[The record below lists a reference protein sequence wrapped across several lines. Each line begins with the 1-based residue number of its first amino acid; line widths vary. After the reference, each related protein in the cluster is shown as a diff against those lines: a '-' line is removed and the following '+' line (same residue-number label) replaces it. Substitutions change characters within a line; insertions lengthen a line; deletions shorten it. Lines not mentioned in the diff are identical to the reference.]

1 MKNESQ
7 RYIEAFKDELPKY
20 LKGIPHADSGR
31 KGIVFESH
39 QCDQMQGVY
48 RRTVQAVNENRQKL
62 AMSIV
67 ATCGS
72 GKTLTEMAVV
82 LASQDAQRRMG
93 NDSKRKDMIIT
104 SGRAEAIGIR
114 DQYASLGYQTGR
126 LGGGEKE
133 TEPSILVA
141 NIQAL
146 QAFIAQEIFEDLV
159 SKGSINV
166 GVLDEADLHLTAKR
180 KEVQQHL
187 GSRVLFGGTATDE
200 WPDGR
205 NIREL
210 FGEPVHRLDL
220 MNGIRQRIN
229 AKPLFRAY
237 ESEIDGS
244 KLRIKKNDYDPVVL
258 SGAMK
263 AAEIHKSILEV
274 YRDIVPEGE
283 ERNMPTL
290 IYVPSVPL
298 VRKVTETM
306 QAALGNDLMVMGW
319 VGGEMDAN
327 ALQASMDLFKEGEVN
342 VVVMC
347 EMGGRGMNLENAQ
360 FLIDAYPT
368 LSLNKLEQRDGRVL
382 RKIRQGSALWNK
394 GWRKQNA
401 VIAQILPRSNRF
413 RPAIFTDLLGGRE
426 PYLRL
431 LRELGGGEGG
441 APIIDEIDK
450 LREYIER
457 KKPLHHVHFLGEMEV
472 YERIRQWD
480 ELPQAD
486 RTGYFY
492 IPRTHEEADEQRN

>member
-1 MKNESQ
+1 MVEHEAQ
-7 RYIEAFKDELPKY
+7 RYLKAFKDELPKY
-20 LKGIPHADSGR
+20 LTGIPHADSGR
-31 KGIVFESH
+31 KGIVFEPH
-39 QCDQMQGVY
+39 QCEQMEGIY
-48 RRTVQAVNENRQKL
+48 RRTVQAVNTDCRKV

-82 LASQDAQRRMG
+82 LASQDAQRKMG
-93 NDSKRKDMIIT
+93 NSGRKDVLIT
-104 SGRAEAIGIR
+104 SGRAEAIGISN
-114 DQYASLGYQTGR
+114 QYASLGYQTGK
-126 LGGGEKE
+126 LGGGERE

-146 QAFIAQEIFEDLV
+146 QAYTAQGVFEDLV
-159 SKGSINV
+159 ASGSINA
-166 GVLDEADLHLTAKR
+166 GILDEADLHLTSKR
-180 KEVQQHL
+180 KEVQKHL
-187 GSRVLFGGTATDE
+187 SSRVLFGATATEE

-210 FGEPVHRLDL
+210 FGEPVHRLNL
-220 MNGIRQRIN
+220 MSGIRQRIN

-237 ESEIDGS
+237 ESEVDGS
-244 KLRIKKNDYDPVVL
+244 KLKIKKNDYDPVVL

-263 AAEIHKSILEV
+263 AAEIHKSIVEV
-274 YRDIVPEGE
+274 YRDIVPKGA

-298 VRKVTETM
+298 VRQVTETM
-306 QAALGNDLMVMGW
+306 QSVLGKDLKAMGW
-319 VGGEMDAN
+319 VGAEMDSDM
-327 ALQASMDLFKEGEVN
+327 LRESMEMFKEGEVN
-342 VVVMC
+342 IVVMC
-347 EMGGRGMNLENAQ
+347 EMGGRGMNLENAM

-413 RPAIFTDLLGGRE
+413 RPAIFTDLLGGRQ
-426 PYLRL
+426 PYERL
-431 LRELGGGEGG
+431 IQELGGGDGG
-441 APIIDEIDK
+441 APIVDEIDT
-450 LREYIER
+450 LRKYIES

-472 YERIRQWD
+472 LDRIKQWD

-486 RTGYFY
+486 REGFFY
-492 IPRTHEEADEQRN
+492 MPRTREEANE